1 MWFATL
7 KAHTHSALI
16 GPFLAKETRGRCDHG
31 SCRTSE
37 TKSEHA
43 TDTMY
48 ATQARR
54 STLHSHTPARNHPQA
69 PEVPVVNRTRTTHKS
84 PKREGARMHFADDR
98 WDASPLSDKP
108 ESMRTRCSHSAH
120 TLGCDECATVEA
132 SSHSPWIRRCLA
144 QHTTTNI
151 CMHIQD
157 LMYIKSMV
165 ANCPAFRLST
175 DGHSALSDPRCNL
188 RPAHGSGCLPF
199 PALCSFRAAKK
210 RARRSAKRTAERP
223 LTILQH
229 HIGRCRR
236 GRRARRRSAEPRVG
250 YVWED
255 ALNDDLLWEHTQ
267 QARLLRVQR
276 KQRPDHGPVRRREAC
291 KLIR

>member
-16 GPFLAKETRGRCDHG
+16 GPFQAKETRGRCDHG

-37 TKSEHA
+37 TKSEHE

-132 SSHSPWIRRCLA
+132 SLSSTAHHHKHVHAHPGSNVHQIDGGQLPRVSFEHRRTLC
-144 QHTTTNI
+144 T
-151 CMHIQD
+151 
-157 LMYIKSMV
+157 
-165 ANCPAFRLST
+165 
-175 DGHSALSDPRCNL
+175 L
-188 RPAHGSGCLPF
+188 RPAMQSSACARQWVPPIPCPLFIPRRQKAR
-199 PALCSFRAAKK
+199 AL
-210 RARRSAKRTAERP
+210 
-223 LTILQH
+223 H
-229 HIGRCRR
+229 
-236 GRRARRRSAEPRVG
+236 
-250 YVWED
+250 
-255 ALNDDLLWEHTQ
+255 
-267 QARLLRVQR
+267 
-276 KQRPDHGPVRRREAC
+276 REAHG
-291 KLIR
+291 